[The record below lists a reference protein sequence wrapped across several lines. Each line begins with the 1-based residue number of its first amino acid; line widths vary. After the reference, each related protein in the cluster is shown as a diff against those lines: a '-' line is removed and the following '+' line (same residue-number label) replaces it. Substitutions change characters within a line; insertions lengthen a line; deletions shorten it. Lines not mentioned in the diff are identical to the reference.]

1 MEEGFSAIPPVG
13 LRYCAPAPELRRYIS
28 SYYLFYADLPQVV
41 DMVRADLAQ
50 LRFMIAG
57 HGAYMFADGV
67 ARITPEAA
75 LLGPT
80 LSATRFDIA
89 GPVLVF
95 GISLLPAGWTALVRE
110 DASRHTSDVVDAT
123 QIFGSAIREAIGAMR
138 DSLNPQ
144 VMVQI
149 ADQLLRPI
157 AADADDPPLWFTKL
171 ADRWLLGSASPKVD
185 DFVAELGL
193 SARQVERLTKR
204 SYGGPPKL
212 IARKYRAL
220 RAASLLGREDIHW
233 QDAAG
238 EGYYDQSHFI
248 RDFKQFT
255 GLTPRQFQANPT
267 PVTRLM
273 LQRRDLAAHMP
284 KLQMFS

>member
-1 MEEGFSAIPPVG
+1 MEDGASAIPQVG

-50 LRFMIAG
+50 MRFMIAG

-123 QIFGSAIREAIGAMR
+123 QIFGSAIREAVDAMR

-144 VMVQI
+144 IMVQI
-149 ADQLLRPI
+149 ADALLRPI
-157 AADADDPPLWFTKL
+157 AAQADDPPLWFTKL